1 MSLIIGD
8 LKPCPFCGSYNLDLS
23 LRVFS
28 KQRLKS
34 SFHACIH
41 CIDCNCY
48 GRRLIVH
55 SNNRN
60 LTDEEKENALEKASE
75 LWNERSSQ

>member
-1 MSLIIGD
+1 MSLILSG
-8 LKPCPFCGSYNLDLS
+8 LEPCPFCGSYNLDFS
-23 LRVFS
+23 LRVFGR
-28 KQRLKS
+28 QRLKS

-55 SNNRN
+55 SSNNN
-60 LTDEEKENALEKASE
+60 LTDKEKEDALMKASE
-75 LWNERSSQ
+75 LWNNRVR